1 MFGFLALFFKQFWR
15 TPAPF
20 AGTIGLYVSDFW
32 FGLRSRLYLFV
43 WVLKLI
49 CRRYFA
55 GFTGRIG
62 QDLAEVTGAGAVVAA
77 GQVHARQGDHRV
89 AHYGEP
95 RGGRRHRG
103 RNQRRTRSQEGRRR
117 IRHGT

>member
-1 MFGFLALFFKQFWR
+1 MSYFRIFYV
-15 TPAPF
+15 
-20 AGTIGLYVSDFW
+20 AGTIGPHVSDFW
-32 FGLRSRLYLFV
+32 FSLRSKLCPFV

-55 GFTGRIG
+55 GFTGGIR

-77 GQVHARQGDHRV
+77 GQVHAGQGDHRV
-89 AHYGEP
+89 AHHGEP
-95 RGGRRHRG
+95 RGGRRHRR

-117 IRHGT
+117 IRNGT